1 MMNINVQSTNSTVVT
16 FKDRSKQ
23 IFNQLGMLIILA
35 LLIVVMSVIA
45 PNFTDSSNIL
55 NVLKQSSITAILAA
69 GMTVVILTGGIDL
82 SVGSTLALSGVISV
96 LLSNAGA
103 PVGLAMLAGAG
114 VGYVAGA
121 INGYLTAVPKLP
133 AFIVTLGSMT
143 YLRGLAYVITGGYP
157 VVLASEKF
165 KFIGA
170 GEIFGIPTPIYIM
183 AIVYLIMFVVLK
195 YTMFGRHVYA
205 IGGNEEAA
213 HLTGI
218 KVNRTLINVYSISGL
233 LAGISGVVMAGRLFS
248 GQPMVGIAFE
258 LDAIAAVVLG
268 GTSFVGGRGRIQGTI
283 IGVLIVAVLTNGMT
297 LLNVDYYWQQVV
309 KGIVIV
315 IAVLLDRMR
324 SKN

>member
-1 MMNINVQSTNSTVVT
+1 MNTNLQMSSPSVVP
-16 FKDRSKQ
+16 FKERSKQ
-23 IFNQLGMLIILA
+23 IFNQLGMVIILA
-35 LLIVVMSVIA
+35 LLIIVMTIVA

-82 SVGSTLALSGVISV
+82 SVGSTLALSSVISV
-96 LLSNAGA
+96 LLSNAGTP
-103 PVGLAMLAGAG
+103 PVIAMLVGVA

-121 INGYLTAVPKLP
+121 INGFLTAVPKLP

-157 VVLASEKF
+157 VVLASKQF

-170 GEIFGIPTPIYIM
+170 GEILGIPTPIYVM
-183 AIVYLIMFVVLK
+183 AIVYIIMIIVLK

-218 KVNRTLINVYSISGL
+218 KVTRTLINVYSISGL
-233 LAGISGVVMAGRLFS
+233 LAGVSGVVMAGRLFS
-248 GQPMVGIAFE
+248 GQPMVGIGFE

-297 LLNVDYYWQQVV
+297 LLNVDFYWQQVV

-315 IAVLLDRMR
+315 IAVLLDRLR
-324 SKN
+324 SRT

>member
-1 MMNINVQSTNSTVVT
+1 MSSPSVVP
-16 FKDRSKQ
+16 FKERSKQ
-23 IFNQLGMLIILA
+23 IFNQLGMVIILA
-35 LLIVVMSVIA
+35 LLIIVMTIVA

-82 SVGSTLALSGVISV
+82 SVGSTLALSSVISV
-96 LLSNAGA
+96 LLSNAGTP
-103 PVGLAMLAGAG
+103 PVIAMLVGVA

-121 INGYLTAVPKLP
+121 INGFLTAVPKLP

-157 VVLASEKF
+157 VVLASKQF

-170 GEIFGIPTPIYIM
+170 GEILGIPTPIYVM
-183 AIVYLIMFVVLK
+183 AIVYIIMIIVLK

-218 KVNRTLINVYSISGL
+218 KVTRTLINVYSISGL
-233 LAGISGVVMAGRLFS
+233 LAGVSGVVMAGRLFS
-248 GQPMVGIAFE
+248 GQPMVGIGFE

-297 LLNVDYYWQQVV
+297 LLNVDFYWQQVV

-315 IAVLLDRMR
+315 IAVLLDRLR
-324 SKN
+324 SRT

>member
-1 MMNINVQSTNSTVVT
+1 MNINVQSTNSTVVT

>member
-1 MMNINVQSTNSTVVT
+1 MNINVQSTNPTVVT

-23 IFNQLGMLIILA
+23 VFNQLGMLIILA
-35 LLIVVMSVIA
+35 LLIAVMSVIA

-183 AIVYLIMFVVLK
+183 AIVYFIMFVILK

-315 IAVLLDRMR
+315 IAVLLDRLR